1 MAAIIRQEGITDVE
15 PAAFDLWWRATGGS
29 MRRLLRAID
38 LLKAKHAGK
47 RITEK
52 TVESVAG
59 FLWGMNIARAA

>member
-1 MAAIIRQEGITDVE
+1 
-15 PAAFDLWWRATGGS
+15 

-47 RITEK
+47 RVTEK

-59 FLWGMNIARAA
+59 FLWGMQIARAA